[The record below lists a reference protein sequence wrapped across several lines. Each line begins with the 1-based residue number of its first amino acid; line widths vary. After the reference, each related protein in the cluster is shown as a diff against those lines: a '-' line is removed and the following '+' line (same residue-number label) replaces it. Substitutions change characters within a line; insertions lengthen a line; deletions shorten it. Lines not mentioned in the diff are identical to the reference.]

1 MGLHIWFAAM
11 VGMAAGLA
19 LAAAVR
25 REAAWLAA
33 AAFVAGA
40 SAQLGLTEPL
50 WFGSL
55 QLRPHGAF
63 GLLCYATVAAQA
75 GIAAALLL
83 TGGRLAAFWRGT
95 QAIGA
100 GRVALL
106 CLLLLGSLVAP
117 MGFLHRHE
125 YAAFGKQLIAAA
137 TFLAI
142 NGATLAAF
150 AMLLPERW
158 LLPLSV
164 AIDRVSASTGKT
176 LPWAAALWVFAVT
189 LLLNLLAFD
198 RMPRIPDEVAYL
210 FQAKTFALGRLYV
223 PAPGGAMAAALGY
236 DWIAIADGKWYSIF
250 PPGWPAVLAIGVAL
264 GSPFLV
270 NPAIAALTVPVGH
283 AFVSRWV
290 SPRLAILVT
299 LLLAV
304 SPWYLA
310 TGASLMSHSLTLL
323 LVLSAW
329 LLMLTE
335 GSRRPAAWFAAGCL
349 MGWLFLTR
357 PLEGL
362 TIGVLTGLWAMTRA
376 DLKSPRGW
384 MTVGAYGLGC
394 AIVGALV
401 FPYNR
406 MLTGD
411 IMATPID
418 RYFDLLWHPGA
429 NRLGFGADIG
439 SPDRWGGV
447 DIWPGHLPLEALIQA
462 QFNLRSLNIELLGW
476 ATGSLTFAFAHFVW
490 GRLSRA
496 DWCMVAVIAVTVG
509 AYALYWF
516 NGGFYIGPRYW
527 FMALWPALFLTARGI
542 QTTTGLLRGI
552 GVFNARERVAAFALL
567 LTAVAILSF
576 LPWRATT
583 RYWEFRG
590 FHDGYREMARS
601 GAFDRSL
608 VFVRNGEDMGEYG
621 SAFML
626 NTPDLTGPLF
636 LRDRGAVENAAM
648 AARYPGRT
656 VVIVDDGAVER
667 KKGPAR
673 P

>member
-1 MGLHIWFAAM
+1 MGAGLHIWFAAM
-11 VGMAAGLA
+11 VGVAIGFA

-33 AAFVAGA
+33 AAFVVGA

-50 WFGSL
+50 WFGAIK
-55 QLRPHGAF
+55 LRPHGSFA
-63 GLLCYATVAAQA
+63 LLCYAAIAVQA

-83 TGGRLAAFWRGT
+83 TGGRLKTVLRSACALG
-95 QAIGA
+95 G
-100 GRVALL
+100 GRIVLL
-106 CLLLLGSLVAP
+106 AMLLLGALVAP

-125 YAAFGKQLIAAA
+125 YGAFGKQVVAAA
-137 TFLAI
+137 AFLAI

-150 AMLLPERW
+150 AMLVPERW
-158 LLPLSV
+158 LLPLSR
-164 AIDRVSASTGKT
+164 AADRLAASKT
-176 LPWAAALWVFAVT
+176 LPWGAALWVFAAT
-189 LLLNLLAFD
+189 LALNLLAFD

-210 FQAKTFALGRLYV
+210 FQAKTFALGHLLV
-223 PAPGGAMAAALGY
+223 PAPDGAMAAALGY

-250 PPGWPAVLAIGVAL
+250 PPGWPAALALGVAL
-264 GSPFLV
+264 GVPFLV
-270 NPAIAALTVPVGH
+270 NPLIAALTVPVGH

-290 SPRLAILVT
+290 SPRLAGFAT

-335 GSRRPAAWFAAGCL
+335 GPRRPLAWLAAGCL

-376 DLKSPRGW
+376 DLRSLPGSF
-384 MTVGAYGLGC
+384 TVAGYGLGC
-394 AIVGALV
+394 AIIGALI
-401 FPYNR
+401 FPYNQ

-411 IMATPID
+411 ALVTPID

-439 SPDRWGGV
+439 SPDTWGGV
-447 DIWPGHLPLEALIQA
+447 DIWPGHGPLEALVQA

-476 ATGSLTFAFAHFVW
+476 AVGSLAFVFVHLIW

-496 DWCMVAVIAVTVG
+496 DWCMVAVIAVTVC

-527 FMALWPALFLTARGI
+527 FMALWPSLFLTARGF
-542 QTTTGLLRGI
+542 QTAAGIVRGSGI
-552 GVFNARERVAAFALL
+552 ADARERIAALVLL
-567 LTAVAILSF
+567 LTGVALIAF

-590 FHDGYREMARS
+590 FHHGYRELTRS
-601 GAFDRSL
+601 GAFDRAL
-608 VFVRNGEDMGEYG
+608 IFVRNGNDISEFG

-626 NTPDLTGPLF
+626 NSPDLSGPIF
-636 LRDRGAVENAAM
+636 LKEQGSEMNAAV
-648 AARYPGRT
+648 AARHPDRTIVLMDGR
-656 VVIVDDGAVER
+656 A
-667 KKGPAR
+667 AR
-673 P
+673 QGGGDQ